1 MGALMM
7 RVTGWPTTPCSM
19 LPGLPLSPRP
29 AHGAARSRG
38 RSGWAQ
44 RAGRNFRRQRGAPIP
59 EPGGQGG
66 GRLGAAHAALPPPTD
81 TTLGKPPPAP
91 TGKPELS
98 RTTPPR
104 PTARRC
110 LCKMEAGSAA
120 SLLRLLLLLLL
131 PRRSPRRTLR
141 GARRPRGRLALRR
154 RAETCRRAAGT
165 GGRCDVTWRLWG
177 REVSVWAEPPCSVRC
192 LCHRRVAGMS
202 SCNSFYMKWHC
213 RYLGQNNKRLVKTL

>member
-1 MGALMM
+1 MRAVGTLRGLLREPREAEATCSRHWGA
-7 RVTGWPTTPCSM
+7 RRGRA
-19 LPGLPLSPRP
+19 RP
-29 AHGAARSRG
+29 GAATALR
-38 RSGWAQ
+38 
-44 RAGRNFRRQRGAPIP
+44 RAAAGERRCRCV
-59 EPGGQGG
+59 
-66 GRLGAAHAALPPPTD
+66 AAHAALPPPTD

-154 RAETCRRAAGT
+154 RAATCRRAAGT

-192 LCHRRVAGMS
+192 LRHCRVAGMS
-202 SCNSFYMKWHC
+202 SCNSFYMKGHC
-213 RYLGQNNKRLVKTL
+213 RYLGQNSKRLVKTL